1 MELEWREAGGG
12 VEWRGVTH
20 GNDLG
25 LVKNCTI
32 PRTIPLA
39 WRGVTLNT
47 ILELGRNCAIL
58 KQFLERERGVTYRV
72 VRLTRRRPQ
81 TVPSEPSITDS
92 NRTSKG

>member
-1 MELEWREAGGG
+1 MEWRAVIWSSELELYWIGIVIFNGIGVAWREAGGR
-12 VEWRGVTH
+12 VEWRGVTP

-58 KQFLERERGVTYRV
+58 KQFLERERG
-72 VRLTRRRPQ
+72 
-81 TVPSEPSITDS
+81 
-92 NRTSKG
+92 